1 MDEALG
7 DVQNKVSDAEEERAT
22 QVVQHEGERAVIIM
36 LSGVWYMTREGSVA
50 SFNQISLLE
59 STPFARLA

>member
-7 DVQNKVSDAEEERAT
+7 DVQKKVSDAEEERAT

-36 LSGVWYMTREGSVA
+36 LSGVWYLTHEGSVG
-50 SFNQISLLE
+50 SFTQTSLLE
-59 STPFARLA
+59 SPHSLD